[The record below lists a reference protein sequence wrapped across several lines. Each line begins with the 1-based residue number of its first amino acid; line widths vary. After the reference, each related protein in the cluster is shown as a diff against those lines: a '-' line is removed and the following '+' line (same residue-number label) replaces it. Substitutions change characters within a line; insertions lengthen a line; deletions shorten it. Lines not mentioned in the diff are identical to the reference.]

1 LPQAVSHGILP
12 RMPRRSKKILMARE
26 KEAQDQMLVLT
37 EMTPINVP
45 DQVLRQVDEETKRL
59 ESMSDEELQGTT
71 AAQMDSLKLVSI
83 GD

>member
-1 LPQAVSHGILP
+1 
-12 RMPRRSKKILMARE
+12 
-26 KEAQDQMLVLT
+26 MLVLT